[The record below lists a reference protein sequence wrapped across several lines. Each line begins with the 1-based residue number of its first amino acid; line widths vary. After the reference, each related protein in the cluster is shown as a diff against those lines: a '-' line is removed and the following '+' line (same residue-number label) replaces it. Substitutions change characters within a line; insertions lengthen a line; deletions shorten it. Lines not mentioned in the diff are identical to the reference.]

1 MNRLFEYLKSIRFFT
16 KVLIILGISTFILS
30 FVSIFI
36 WGNPLTKNIIYESMD
51 SKKLQV
57 EKRYIPSSVENKLT
71 WYVNEL
77 ILGPFSERNKLL
89 FPHGTKVLSCF
100 VSEGV
105 LYLDLSEE
113 ALLQAGISS
122 ETKTGCELLV
132 KNIKRNFSNI
142 KQVNVFMMGNEVYK
156 TDTEKPMEYKKTV
169 DKTESTVYLINTRL
183 HQNT

>member
-1 MNRLFEYLKSIRFFT
+1 MNRLFNYLKNIRFFT
-16 KVLIILGISTFILS
+16 KVLIILGIGTFLLS
-30 FVSIFI
+30 FISILI
-36 WGNPLTKNIIYESMD
+36 WGNPFVKNMIFESMD
-51 SKKLQV
+51 SKKLQI
-57 EKRYIPSSVENKLT
+57 EKRHIPSGVENKLN

-77 ILGPFSERNKLL
+77 ILGPLSERNKLL

-100 VSEGV
+100 VSNDV

-113 ALLQAGISS
+113 ALLQTGISS
-122 ETKTGCELLV
+122 ETKTGYELLI